1 MVEHETLIEEAVE
14 RRPVRTPDSA
24 RTTPDLEVSA
34 TEQAAIESGLRGSGA
49 FPPAVVA
56 GLQRVAGNAAVT
68 ALIQR
73 NLGGAEEDADVSA
86 VRDIVGS
93 GRGQPLDGA
102 LKEEMEDRLGADFSD
117 VRVHTDAEASKSAA
131 AVSAQAY
138 TVGSEV
144 VMGAGSPAL
153 DSLAGKRMLAHELTH
168 VVQQRQGPVSGTA
181 VQDGISISDPS
192 DRFEQA
198 AEVNAEQA
206 MGMPVQRQAG
216 ADIAEDEEEDEE
228 AAAPGEAQAEIEA
241 GAGETV
247 TEPGPPLEE
256 AGEEAGAE
264 NAVIPEQAAEEAGQ
278 PGAGELLE
286 PDQEEAGAES
296 PEEQEGEVEV
306 EEDQMAQPEVEAGGL
321 EEEEEEAAV

>member
-1 MVEHETLIEEAVE
+1 VVEYEALIEEAVE
-14 RRPVRTPDSA
+14 RRPVRTPESGRSA
-24 RTTPDLEVSA
+24 PDLEVSA
-34 TEQAAIESGLRGSGA
+34 TEQAAIESGLRGSGTL
-49 FPPAVVA
+49 PPTVLA

-86 VRDIVGS
+86 VRDVVGN
-93 GRGQPLDGA
+93 GQGQPLDGG

-117 VRVHTDAEASKSAA
+117 VRVHTGAEASRSAA
-131 AVSAQAY
+131 AVSALAY

-144 VMGAGSPAL
+144 VLGPGSPAL
-153 DSLAGKRMLAHELTH
+153 DSPAGKRMLAHELTH

-181 VQDGISISDPS
+181 MQDGISISDPS

-198 AEVNAEQA
+198 AEVNAEHV

-216 ADIAEDEEEDEE
+216 TDIAEDEEEEQE

-264 NAVIPEQAAEEAGQ
+264 NAVVPQEAAEEAGQ
-278 PGAGELLE
+278 AGAGELVEL
-286 PDQEEAGAES
+286 DQGEAGAEA
-296 PEEQEGEVEV
+296 PEEAGGELEL
-306 EEDQMAQPEVEAGGL
+306 EEDQMAESEAEAGEL
-321 EEEEEEAAV
+321 EEEEAAV